1 MIKKAMILA
10 AGFGK
15 RISPLTLKTPKPLL
29 EIGKE
34 TLLSNTIKFL
44 ESFGIK
50 EVVIN
55 VHYLGEQII
64 NYVNKNKFNLNIK
77 TIEEKDEILDTGGGV
92 LNAIHHFSEEA
103 FLIINPDTIWNLRYL
118 EELKLM
124 EKLFYQNK
132 KKCVLLLVNKKK
144 SFDQSFKGDFNLS
157 GNLVERKSSNNLD
170 YIYTGLQI
178 AEPDIFTEINEKVF
192 SMNKMWDKLI
202 KDNSLYAI
210 ESSIDFLHVST
221 LDIYKNLLKKVSD
234 IK

>member
-1 MIKKAMILA
+1 
-10 AGFGK
+10 
-15 RISPLTLKTPKPLL
+15 
-29 EIGKE
+29 
-34 TLLSNTIKFL
+34 
-44 ESFGIK
+44 
-50 EVVIN
+50 
-55 VHYLGEQII
+55 
-64 NYVNKNKFNLNIK
+64 
-77 TIEEKDEILDTGGGV
+77 
-92 LNAIHHFSEEA
+92 
-103 FLIINPDTIWNLRYL
+103 
-118 EELKLM
+118 M